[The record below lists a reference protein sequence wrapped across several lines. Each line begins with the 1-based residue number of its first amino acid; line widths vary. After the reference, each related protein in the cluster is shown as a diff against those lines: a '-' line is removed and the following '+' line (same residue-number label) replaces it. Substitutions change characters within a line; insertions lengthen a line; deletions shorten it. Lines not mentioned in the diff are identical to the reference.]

1 MTAFVFTALVNAQT
15 VIRTNGGTETATG
28 TDVSTVQKADG
39 YASGDVITI
48 SGTSATSLAPFTA
61 SVRVEGAYTV
71 DNFTVQ
77 SGTSDKQYIGGLANS
92 RNYVLKLGNRNYNL
106 TFKNVEFQNTD
117 VAQNT
122 AGIFLI
128 MDQATSTVTLN
139 LDNASFTKFKGSGDS
154 NYGGVINS
162 SGDLT
167 INGTNT
173 VSFYGNATGSGGAI
187 FANKALTI
195 DCDEMIFD
203 SNACNNSGAIRNG
216 GALDISGSK
225 VTFTN
230 NSARNNGGSIYS
242 TSTVKIAGKGD
253 NGVLT
258 FTGNTA
264 ANEGGVIYSTY
275 GIELDS
281 NEILF
286 RDNEAK
292 NYGGALRFNSSSGK
306 ILVKGETVTFDNNTA
321 LNNNGGAIHTNANVE
336 MQGKSENSVFT
347 FSNNSAP
354 NGNSGVIVA
363 VGTVD
368 FSTGS
373 FIFQNNSAKGIAGAI
388 EARKGISF
396 TGDNTSATF
405 TGNSAGESGSDIYL
419 SGDSTLL
426 FQGRGTYSFDGG
438 IFLVN
443 LAAKTDIDGAHVT
456 IAGRENDTTNN
467 YQLRNVTIS
476 NGGTLTVN
484 IDYIDS
490 LTGTFDV
497 LGTGDTAGTLEFNYG
512 LAEPKSLTF
521 SESFQIADTSTG
533 NVVKSGVGTIEVT
546 DENALAV
553 KTIVSEGTLRLSG
566 AGTLG
571 TGEIEVGEDGT
582 LEFKD
587 STATIP
593 SAISGTGDIL
603 VSAGTATLTGAVAQ
617 TGGSTT
623 LANGTTLNVG
633 SVTLN
638 NLAVTDG
645 AAATLVASG
654 NLTLNNDEDTQFTGS
669 ITAPAIEKTGDG
681 TLKLNSGESGLIDV
695 PNLTVSGGRLDLLGN
710 AKGGITVGDG
720 SVFSPG
726 IGIGEATVDGAF
738 TLAAGGRLLM
748 EIGGLDP
755 DQNDSL
761 VIEGDL
767 NLDGGLIYLELAD
780 GSTLNPGDTFTVT
793 LDADNSEDFVNT
805 LLDYVSGAQ
814 FTDLA
819 YTKIGDMYAL
829 TGTLGGGGGGAS
841 VPEPS
846 AWVLLLLGT
855 FGLLKLRRR

>member
-1 MTAFVFTALVNAQT
+1 MRSTVSNSRILSSSVLTRGGLFSVLTVFIFTVFASAQSI
-15 VIRTNGGTETATG
+15 VRTNGGTETATG

-39 YASGDVITI
+39 YASGDVLTV
-48 SGTSATSLAPFTA
+48 SGTSATNIAPFTT
-61 SVRVEGAYTV
+61 SVRVEGSYTV
-71 DNFTVQ
+71 DTFTIQ
-77 SGTSDKQYIGGLANS
+77 SGTSDKQYIGGLANA

-122 AGIFLI
+122 GGIFLI

-195 DCDEMIFD
+195 DCDEILFD

-253 NGVLT
+253 TGVLT

-281 NEILF
+281 NQILF

-292 NYGGALRFNSSSGK
+292 NYGGALRFNNSSGK
-306 ILVKGETVTFDNNTA
+306 ILVKGETVTFDNNKALTA
-321 LNNNGGAIHTNANVE
+321 NGGAIHTNANVE

-405 TGNSAGESGSDIYL
+405 TGNIAGESGSDIYL

-426 FQGRGTYSFDGG
+426 FQGSGTYSFDGG

-443 LAAKTDIDGAHVT
+443 QGAKTDIDGAHVT

-476 NGGTLTVN
+476 NGGTLTVDW
-484 IDYIDS
+484 DYIDS
-490 LTGTFDV
+490 LTGTFNV
-497 LGTGDTAGTLEFNYG
+497 LGTGETAGTLELNYG
-512 LAEPKSLTF
+512 LAEPGTLAF
-521 SESFQIADTSTG
+521 SDTFQIADTSTG
-533 NVVKSGVGTIEVT
+533 NLVKSGAGTIEVA

-553 KTIVSEGTLRLSG
+553 KTI
-566 AGTLG
+566 
-571 TGEIEVGEDGT
+571 
-582 LEFKD
+582 
-587 STATIP
+587 
-593 SAISGTGDIL
+593 
-603 VSAGTATLTGAVAQ
+603 
-617 TGGSTT
+617 
-623 LANGTTLNVG
+623 
-633 SVTLN
+633 
-638 NLAVTDG
+638 
-645 AAATLVASG
+645 
-654 NLTLNNDEDTQFTGS
+654 
-669 ITAPAIEKTGDG
+669 
-681 TLKLNSGESGLIDV
+681 
-695 PNLTVSGGRLDLLGN
+695 
-710 AKGGITVGDG
+710 
-720 SVFSPG
+720 
-726 IGIGEATVDGAF
+726 
-738 TLAAGGRLLM
+738 
-748 EIGGLDP
+748 
-755 DQNDSL
+755 
-761 VIEGDL
+761 
-767 NLDGGLIYLELAD
+767 
-780 GSTLNPGDTFTVT
+780 
-793 LDADNSEDFVNT
+793 
-805 LLDYVSGAQ
+805 
-814 FTDLA
+814 
-819 YTKIGDMYAL
+819 
-829 TGTLGGGGGGAS
+829 
-841 VPEPS
+841 
-846 AWVLLLLGT
+846 
-855 FGLLKLRRR
+855 